1 MKRKTKLNPLPS
13 NWHETIVDL
22 HCEEVLETAE
32 RHGLALP
39 RFDDCI
45 IDQATRLGC
54 GEYGCAFEC
63 GDNCVVKL
71 TLDSTEAHFIAS
83 MLARKRQE
91 PGVIHFKAIYAIPE
105 RYEGYPVFIC
115 WREKA
120 ISVGIPE
127 QNGYFR
133 FIQTLEKHWKISDT
147 VFEIAFNALGEM
159 GSTEYWKWLNA
170 ELAVVKQLTSG
181 KHAKT
186 ESQFANL
193 LYAAWQMAGSIE
205 TSGEHGKYVGQALRS
220 LMSQG
225 LMLCDVH
232 TNNVGVVERDG
243 CRRFVISDVGHELVL
258 SRDLQKI
265 DIPII
270 GQ

>member
-13 NWHETIVDL
+13 DWHETIVDL
-22 HCEEVLETAE
+22 HCEEINDTAK

-45 IDQATRLGC
+45 DQTTRLGC

-83 MLARKRQE
+83 MLARKKQE

-120 ISVGIPE
+120 ISVGIP
-127 QNGYFR
+127 QKTGYAR
-133 FIQTLEKHWKISDT
+133 FLKTLSANWKLSDT
-147 VFEIAFNALGEM
+147 VFEIAWLNLQKM
-159 GSTEYWKWLNA
+159 GSNDYWKWLDS
-170 ELAVVKQLTSG
+170 ELEVVKRLMNG
-181 KHAKT
+181 
-186 ESQFANL
+186 ESVSSEDQFANL
-193 LYAAWQMAGSIE
+193 LYGSYRMAGAVAN
-205 TSGEHGKYVGQALRS
+205 SGEHGKYVGEALQH
-220 LMSQG
+220 LMMDG

-232 TNNVGVVERDG
+232 TNNVGTVERDG
-243 CRRFVISDVGHELVL
+243 CLRMVISDPGHTLIL